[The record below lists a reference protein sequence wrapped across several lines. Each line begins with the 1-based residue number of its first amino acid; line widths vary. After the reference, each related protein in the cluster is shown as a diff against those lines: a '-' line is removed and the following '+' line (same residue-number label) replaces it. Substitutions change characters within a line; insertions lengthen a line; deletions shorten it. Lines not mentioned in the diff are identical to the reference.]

1 MQGIKEVRFPK
12 GLKKVGKEAFYFCG
26 LESLE
31 LPDTV
36 EVLDEKAFF
45 KCMYLTEVQLP
56 ESIRRIENGYSMDVP
71 SAGIGDPA

>member
-1 MQGIKEVRFPK
+1 MCYVEYHPAPPKVETIEDRAFYKCKELKKVRFPK

-36 EVLDEKAFF
+36 
-45 KCMYLTEVQLP
+45 
-56 ESIRRIENGYSMDVP
+56 
-71 SAGIGDPA
+71 